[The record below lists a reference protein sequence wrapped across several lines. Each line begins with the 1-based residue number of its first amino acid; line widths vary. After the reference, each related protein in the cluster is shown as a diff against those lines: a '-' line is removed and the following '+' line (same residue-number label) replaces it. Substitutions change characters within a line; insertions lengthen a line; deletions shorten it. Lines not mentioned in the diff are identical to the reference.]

1 MSIRV
6 RLVLTISACLIL
18 AFGGISFLVFS
29 SAKQTAD
36 KSFHALALN
45 QAERVEEW
53 INTFLSP
60 GAMSVR
66 YLADLRLVRDSRGK
80 LTSDLRA
87 TEATTLHYANQS
99 DHAQRIYDEFIRVVS
114 SHDDYDLVFMA
125 NDDGQY
131 VQAPEGPL
139 KQAGYDSRTRSWYK
153 EAMQSDKDL
162 IVSAPYLTNGGVAC
176 SVMVKTRDLQGKP
189 LGMLGVDYNLNR
201 LTDDLTTRRILK
213 TGYLVVFAPD
223 GRIVVDG
230 RHPER
235 MFASP
240 EDYPP
245 IRKLMAAAPS
255 GILNNAETPDLD
267 EFIVI
272 RTMDKVG
279 WKIAVVFQQSEM
291 LESSYA
297 LLSTILL
304 IVGFMFAVTLSV
316 LFMLARSIAHPI
328 EKLIEASVIIS
339 SGAYENS
346 DEARAELQTALAVK
360 SQGESKK
367 LAEALETMIRT
378 LHSRIEA
385 ANVASRAKSAF
396 LSTMSHEIRTPM
408 NAILGITEIQLQ
420 NNALDQS
427 VRDALEK
434 IYASGDMLLGII
446 NNILDLSKIEA
457 GKLELVIAKYETASL
472 LSDIA
477 LLNMMRIGSK
487 PIEFELHV
495 DENLPLLL
503 SGDELRVKQIFN
515 NLLSNAFKY
524 TEKGTV
530 CLSVAAATGGA
541 DDETTLVFS
550 VRDTGQGMTEEQ
562 VAKLFD
568 EYSRFNQEANRTTEG
583 TGLGMSITRDLIRM
597 MHGEISIESEPG
609 RGSTFTVRLPQGKI
623 NADILGKAVTENLH
637 KFRTSVRAQTKRAQL
652 TRDPMPYGSV
662 LIVDDVE
669 TNILVAEGL
678 ISLYGIKIE
687 SADSGPGAIE
697 KIKNGSVY
705 DIVFMDHMMPK
716 MDGIEAT
723 SIIRSM
729 GYERPIVALTA
740 NAVVGQADIF
750 LKNGFDDFISKP
762 LDIRLLDAVLNK
774 LIRDKQPPEVLEAA
788 RRQAAGKTE
797 QECLPGNS

>member
-1 MSIRV
+1 
-6 RLVLTISACLIL
+6 LTISVCLIL
-18 AFGGISFLVFS
+18 GFGGIAFLVFS

-36 KSFHALALN
+36 KSFHTVARN

-60 GAMSVR
+60 GVMSVR
-66 YLADLRLVRDSRGK
+66 YLASLPLVRDSRGK
-80 LTSDLRA
+80 LTSYLHT
-87 TEATTLHYANQS
+87 TEATTLHYANHS
-99 DHAQRIYDEFIRVVS
+99 DHEQRIYDEFIRIARAN
-114 SHDDYDLVFMA
+114 DDYGKIFMA

-131 VQAPEGPL
+131 TQAPEGL
-139 KQAGYDSRTRSWYK
+139 IKEAGYDPRMRFWYK
-153 EAMQSDKDL
+153 EVMQSDKDVT
-162 IVSAPYLTNGGVAC
+162 VSTPYLTTGGGVVC

-189 LGMLGVDYNLNR
+189 LGMLGVDYNLDR

-213 TGYLVVFAPD
+213 TGYLVVFGPD
-223 GRIVVDG
+223 GRIIVDG
-230 RHPER
+230 SHPEYL
-235 MFASP
+235 SVLP

-245 IRKLMAAAPS
+245 IRKRMATAPS
-255 GILNNAETPDLD
+255 GILHDVGVHGLD

-272 RTMDKVG
+272 RTIDKVG
-279 WKIAVVFQQSEM
+279 WKIAVVFRQSEM

-297 LLSTILL
+297 LLSTTLL
-304 IVGFMFAVTLSV
+304 IAGTMFAITLFV
-316 LFMLARSIAHPI
+316 LFVLARSIAHPI

-346 DEARAELQTALAVK
+346 DEARAKLQTALAVK

-367 LAEALETMIRT
+367 LAEALKTMIST

-420 NNALDQS
+420 NADLDQN
-427 VRDALEK
+427 VQDAFEK
-434 IYASGDMLLGII
+434 IYASGGMLLAII
-446 NNILDLSKIEA
+446 NDILDLSKIEA
-457 GKLELVIAKYETASL
+457 GKLELVIVNYKIAIL
-472 LSDIA
+472 ISDTA

-487 PIEFELHV
+487 PIEFEIHV
-495 DENLPLLL
+495 DENLPVLL

-524 TEKGTV
+524 TEKGAV
-530 CLSVAAATGGA
+530 FLSVSAETGGA
-541 DDETTLVFS
+541 DDEVILVFS
-550 VRDTGQGMTEEQ
+550 VSDTGHGMTAEQ
-562 VAKLFD
+562 VNKLFD
-568 EYSRFNQEANRTTEG
+568 EYSRFNQKTNRTTEG

-597 MHGEISIESEPG
+597 MHGEIAVESEPDK
-609 RGSTFTVRLPQGKI
+609 GSTFTVRLPQGKV
-623 NADILGKAVTENLH
+623 NADILGKAVAENLH
-637 KFRTSVRAQTKRAQL
+637 KFRTSSRAQMKRVEI
-652 TRDPMPYGSV
+652 TREPMPYGRV

-669 TNILVAEGL
+669 MNILVAEGL
-678 ISLYGIKIE
+678 ISLYGINVE

-705 DIVFMDHMMPK
+705 DIIFMDHMMPK
-716 MDGIEAT
+716 MDGMEAT
-723 SIIRSM
+723 RIIRSM

-762 LDIRLLDAVLNK
+762 LDIRLLNAVLNK
-774 LIRDKQPPEVLEAA
+774 LIRDKQPPEVIEAA
-788 RRQAAGKTE
+788 RRRAKME
-797 QECLPGNS
+797 QERLPIADS